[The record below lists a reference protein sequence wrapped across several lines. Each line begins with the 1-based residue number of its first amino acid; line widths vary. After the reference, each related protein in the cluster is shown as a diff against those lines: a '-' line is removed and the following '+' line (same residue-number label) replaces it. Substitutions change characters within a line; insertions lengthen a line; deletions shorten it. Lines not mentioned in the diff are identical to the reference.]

1 MAALFAVLLETGYC
15 GCDAYDY
22 LICSKAALETEAHT
36 MAEENALQYDSGE
49 EDEMEYLENV
59 GFNAK
64 LLVEHYEGTLETAR
78 EEFGCPSLHF
88 E

>member
-1 MAALFAVLLETGYC
+1 MASLFAVLLETGYC

-22 LICSKAALETEAHT
+22 LICEKSSLDADAGL
-36 MAEENALQYDSGE
+36 MAEENALQYGGD
-49 EDEMEYLENV
+49 EDYFERIVNAS
-59 GFNAK
+59 FSAK
-64 LLVEHYEGTLETAR
+64 LLVEHYEGTIETAS

>member
-1 MAALFAVLLETGYC
+1 MASLFAVLLETGYC

-22 LICSKAALETEAHT
+22 LICEKSSLDADAGL
-36 MAEENALQYDSGE
+36 MAEENALQYSGD
-49 EDEMEYLENV
+49 EDYFERIVNAS
-59 GFNAK
+59 FNAK
-64 LLVEHYEGTLETAR
+64 LLVEHYEGTIETAS

>member
-1 MAALFAVLLETGYC
+1 MASLFAVLLETGYC
-15 GCDAYDY
+15 GCDAYEY
-22 LICSKAALETEAHT
+22 LICEKSALDADAGL

-49 EDEMEYLENV
+49 EDDSEYLENAS
-59 GFNAK
+59 FSEK

-88 E
+88 

>member
-1 MAALFAVLLETGYC
+1 MASLFAVLLETSYC
-15 GCDAYDY
+15 GCDAYEY
-22 LICSKAALETEAHT
+22 LICEKSSLDDDAGL

-49 EDEMEYLENV
+49 EDDSEYLENAS
-59 GFNAK
+59 FTAK

-88 E
+88 